1 MSESRQRLWA
11 WDLSAYVYDWA
22 YNQVAHQID
31 ADMLAYLGAR
41 LTDAV
46 VVDCGCGPGVVSEKL
61 LQAGAARVL
70 AIDSNAAMIAQT
82 RARLARACDEG
93 RAITRCMSHEGEALL
108 TLRQETLGD
117 QGFDIVLFKR
127 SLYMPRP
134 RALDTLRAA
143 AAALQKDG
151 VIVVMHPERSLRRYV
166 FAPPL
171 GLTRYSLFHLT
182 NRLVSRIAE
191 FVGAEEYT
199 LYSHDELLALMRE
212 AAPGAIVH
220 TIPSQQRPF
229 NLVALH
235 IS

>member
-1 MSESRQRLWA
+1 MSENKQRLWA
-11 WDLSAYVYDWA
+11 WDLSAYVYGWA

-41 LTDAV
+41 LTDAT

-61 LQAGAARVL
+61 LQAGAARLL

-82 RARLARACDEG
+82 RTRLAAACDEG

-108 TLRQETLGD
+108 TLRQEALGD
-117 QGFDIVLFKR
+117 QGFDIILFKR

-134 RALDTLRAA
+134 RALETLRAA
-143 AAALQKDG
+143 AATLQKDG

-166 FAPPL
+166 FAPPF
-171 GLTRYSLFHLT
+171 GLARYSLFHLT
-182 NRLVSRIAE
+182 NRLVSRAAE
-191 FVGAEEYT
+191 CVGAEEYT

-212 AAPGAIVH
+212 AAPGAIVR

-235 IS
+235 GS